1 MGVAVVM
8 SRPTDPVQPGGEA
21 TTEVRLRNTGAIV
34 DQFELDLVGEA
45 ASWAHVE
52 PATVNLL
59 PGEEATARIVFQPP
73 RSSRVREGPA
83 AYALRVMSREDTAGS
98 SVQEAVVEVAPFS
111 EVVGEMLPRT
121 STGRR
126 SGRHQV
132 ALDNLGNHPELVTIA
147 ASDPDLK
154 LDFRIEPVNLTLEP
168 GTATFVKVRA
178 KPKRTF
184 WRGPNTTVPF
194 DVVATPAGAEPVRMP
209 GAMLQQSLLP
219 SWFFKA
225 LALAAVACVA
235 LAVLWFTV
243 FRPAVKST
251 AQAVVKSETAQLA
264 KDLQKASKQADT
276 AQNQSEQAEQS
287 AEVANKNSKDAE
299 KTANKNDDRLD
310 EAIGPDGPGL
320 NEGGPKAPASGTM
333 DAKDARD
340 FRVTTDD
347 GVAPGAGF
355 VNLDPVRPP
364 AKKVLWVSDVVLQN
378 PAGDSG
384 TLRIQRGDN
393 VLLVFGL
400 ENFRDLDYHFI
411 QPAKFTTDDPLQVA
425 VRCTN
430 AKAGAANPSTVN
442 TGPCTPSVYFS
453 GQVLPPT
460 QKATNTQRPAS
471 DQKKNA

>member
-8 SRPTDPVQPGGEA
+8 SRPSDPVPPGGEA
-21 TTEVRLRNTGAIV
+21 STEVRLRNTGAVV

-73 RSSRVREGPA
+73 RSSRVAHGPA

-98 SVQEAVVEVAPFS
+98 SVQEAVVEVGPFS

-126 SGRHQV
+126 AGRHQV
-132 ALDNLGNHPELVTIA
+132 ALDNLGNHPELVSLA

-154 LDFRIEPVNLTLEP
+154 LKFRIEPVNLTLEP
-168 GTATFVKVRA
+168 GTATFVKVQAR
-178 KPKRTF
+178 PKRTF
-184 WRGPNTTVPF
+184 WRGPNTSLPF
-194 DVVATPAGAEPVRMP
+194 EVVATPAGAEPVRMP

-225 LALAAVACVA
+225 LALAAVAAIALVA
-235 LAVLWFTV
+235 LWFAVLK
-243 FRPAVKST
+243 PAVEST
-251 AQAVVKSETAQLA
+251 AEAVAEDQTRELAEAITQAQEKADSAAADSDEA
-264 KDLQKASKQADT
+264 K
-276 AQNQSEQAEQS
+276 
-287 AEVANKNSKDAE
+287 KDAAGAE
-299 KTANKNDDRLD
+299 KSATDTKKRVDK
-310 EAIGPDGPGL
+310 AITPEGKVRQQEETDT
-320 NEGGPKAPASGTM
+320 GGPSAPASGTM
-333 DAKDARD
+333 DAREARD
-340 FRVTTDD
+340 FRRTAD
-347 GVAPGAGF
+347 VAPRTGF
-355 VNLDPVRPP
+355 EDLDPIEPP
-364 AKKVLWVSDVVLQN
+364 GKRVLWVSDVVLQN

-384 TLRIQRGDN
+384 TLRIQRGDD

-400 ENFRDLDYHFI
+400 QNFRDLDYHFI
-411 QPAKFTTDDPLQVA
+411 QPAKFTADDPLLVS

-430 AKAGAANPSTVN
+430 ARAAAAGSAPSTTN

-453 GQVLPPT
+453 GQVLPPRR
-460 QKATNTQRPAS
+460 QPDNTQ
-471 DQKKNA
+471 NAQNSQGNNT